1 VLGTGIAVA
10 GLYLRALASPSPHG
24 YIEVLFAAPLI
35 LLGALL
41 LGGGLLASGNRVLQV
56 VGCLLAGWAIFDLV
70 RLLLLLLGLA

>member
-1 VLGTGIAVA
+1 MLGTGIAVA
-10 GLYLRALASPSPHG
+10 GLYLRASPSPHG

>member
-10 GLYLRALASPSPHG
+10 GIYLRALASPSPHG
-24 YIEVLFAAPLI
+24 YIEALFAAPLI

-41 LGGGLLASGNRVLQV
+41 PRGGLMGSGNRVLQV
-56 VGCLLAGWAIFDLV
+56 ADCLLAGWAIFDLV